1 MKINK
6 IYFSFMAMLAMMLTA
21 CSSDDDYSG
30 PGAWD
35 AAEGYADVEFVKTS
49 YSLEVDPTDPTTM
62 QVELKRRNTSGSVT
76 VPFTVVSNDD
86 EVFTAGN
93 ATFADGE
100 ETATADIDFS
110 KAEIGTTYSLVIS
123 IDDKAAT
130 SQYTEKSVCKITITR
145 VKWNDVGYYVDG
157 ETGEKVEGYAMYR
170 EDYLTTFFGVENI
183 EFPTRIQER
192 EDKPGYFRLINT
204 YGAGFPYNEPG
215 DYDADND
222 YYIFIDATDPDKVF
236 IPSACPVGM
245 DWGYGM
251 FYMHSFA
258 GYYRAKNDPKAD
270 DYYGTYANG
279 VISFPKGA
287 LMIAMADYNDGG
299 LYASNNN
306 GLFRIVLDP
315 SKLKYEAS
323 LEEDFTW
330 EEVFDGEFNSESLG
344 TTGKAKLLKGT
355 CVTTTDNC
363 DKVFAEEYG
372 TAYKVVAPYTDG
384 YDLIFC
390 VKEDG
395 SITIPED
402 YSIQATGLKA
412 MSTMIYAKINAA
424 VSSFGEN
431 EIQLNISFQDEKG
444 TLDFGTT
451 TETLANITYTPVGTG
466 TYTYTCLFENP
477 ISVPGYVLSKRDDKD
492 NVYMIS
498 EWGDEEVNFIFT
510 WDKATNNCAV
520 AEQYYCTDAQYGAI
534 SVADIPTWQGDP
546 AMYEDFP
553 SYYDEATSTFHFNV
567 SYFVS
572 GGYFGYGEETFQVTF
587 NSNAPAKAKAAR
599 TIPSVNF
606 GKKSFKSGHKRPAR
620 FTARKTNIKAIKNN
634 ATPFAAF

>member
-21 CSSDDDYSG
+21 CSSDEDYSG
-30 PGAWD
+30 PGTWD
-35 AAEGYADVEFVKTS
+35 AAEGYADVEFAKTS
-49 YSLEVDPTDPTTM
+49 YSLEIDPTDPTTM

-76 VPFTVVSNDD
+76 VPFTVVSNTD
-86 EVFTAGN
+86 EVFTVGN

-100 ETATADIDFS
+100 ETGTVDIDFS

-123 IDDKAAT
+123 IDDKT
-130 SQYTEKSVCKITITR
+130 SVSQYTEKSVCSITITR
-145 VKWNDVGYYVDG
+145 VKWNDVGYYIDS
-157 ETGEKVEGYAMYR
+157 ETGEKIEGYAMYR
-170 EDYLTTFFGVENI
+170 EDFVTTFFGVGND

-236 IPSACPVGM
+236 IPSACATGM

-251 FYMHSFA
+251 FYMHSVA
-258 GYYRAKNDPKAD
+258 GYYLAKNDPKAD

-287 LMIAMADYNDGG
+287 LMIAMADYNNGG
-299 LYASNNN
+299 LYDSNGS

-323 LEEDFTW
+323 LEEDFEW

-344 TTGKAKLLKGT
+344 TTSKAKLLKGT
-355 CVTTTDNC
+355 CVTTTDDC
-363 DKVFAEEYG
+363 DKAFAEEYG
-372 TAYKVVAPYTDG
+372 TAYKVVAPYADG
-384 YDLIFC
+384 HDLIFC

-395 SITIPED
+395 SIAIPED
-402 YSIQATGLKA
+402 YNIQATGLKA
-412 MSTMIYAKINAA
+412 MTTMIYARINAA
-424 VSSFGEN
+424 VSTFGDK
-431 EIQLNISFQDEKG
+431 EIKLNISFQDEKG

-451 TETLANITYTPVGTG
+451 TETLSNITYTPVGTG
-466 TYTYTCLFENP
+466 TYTYTCLFDSP
-477 ISVPGYVLSKRDDKD
+477 ISVPGYVLSKRDDMD

-498 EWGDEEVNFIFT
+498 GWGEEEVNFIFT
-510 WDKATNNCAV
+510 WDKSTNDCSV
-520 AEQYYCTDAQYGAI
+520 AEQYYCTAPQFGAI
-534 SVADIPTWQGDP
+534 SVADIPTWQGDQSL
-546 AMYEDFP
+546 AQKYP

-572 GGYFGYGEETFQVTF
+572 DGSFGYGEETFQVAF
-587 NSNAPAKAKAAR
+587 NNNSPTKAKASKK
-599 TIPSVNF
+599 IPTVRF
-606 GKKSFKSGHKRPAR
+606 GQKSFKSKYKRSAP
-620 FTARKTNIKAIKNN
+620 FTAKRTNIKAIKNN
-634 ATPFAAF
+634 VTPFAAF